1 MEYVLSPSPSS
12 FEAAEA
18 FWKEH
23 PFYTSAV
30 VLGIDVG
37 LEGIGVFV
45 RKGPQRIYA
54 KTLLFDVPQPDR
66 LLQRRQFRAA
76 RHCRKNRQRR
86 LRRLKR
92 LMEAHGLPWVA
103 DEVLSRSDPYQ
114 LRHRAV
120 EKRLASREALSIC
133 IRHLVT
139 HRGYDYYANIE
150 GDFPWGADTNLSKA
164 MDWVRNSHI
173 DDTVASVLESIAPEL
188 TGPRDEKKLE
198 EKRTEFLALVNEK
211 REESKKGTIRELLA
225 HYVSQKKP
233 NFRDR
238 ARGANFPRAQVE
250 AHLREIIERH
260 RDLID
265 RSDDFIA
272 ALFLKPDPSRPG
284 DKKRAIFHYNR
295 KTKDEIAAVWERKVK
310 DCPFT
315 SLLDLPGAKVGTN
328 GDPDVRRWSLL
339 QFLGTR
345 SFEVQRS
352 EGKGVEKKTHRSTHR
367 PSAEVIQ
374 SILTAIRQTPPP
386 DWPSIKKSIVADVAK
401 ALPGAKEVPST
412 QSPFNKDFFTHL
424 QDLTCPSPANQKRRA
439 SLCAASAA
447 RLYEIATDGGRDF
460 TPSGINL
467 RLNAIGFYNHR
478 RTPGSGGVPYPQ
490 VSFLMGQRKKNGKD
504 AGKLAVPGRL
514 HRIFESIE
522 DKLGGIAAPEYCVI
536 EVVGTLPR
544 NTEQKREIEKLQNE
558 RRANRE
564 KLFAEYQREDSGGQS
579 SRRRIDL
586 YDQQR
591 GRCPYT
597 GRDLG
602 DPHAPDLNIDHIF
615 PQSRGGLS
623 VDQNLVLTFQS
634 VNHGLTGKGDRTPR
648 EAAEAG
654 LPGFLSWPAMLKNI
668 QDMKWGKPKAPGE
681 MGGDRKI
688 DIFTFTPTESKPIPD
703 FGNTTRTAQLARQ
716 LIEEV
721 AEWMGIA
728 RDADERARRI
738 GTPSGWLAAQA
749 RKTWIGEDKNRSRL
763 IHHLVD
769 AAVLAHIPP
778 REGMNHIRCR
788 GIFYP
793 DQIEVIDPA
802 TGKKKTRPVTR
813 ALPDLGPSLDS
824 LAPLLHPEPLECP
837 VEKHRPRKRTAS
849 LGDSTFWRL
858 DTATGST
865 YQRVPLDPEKFAT
878 PEAVEAALRALGIPL
893 DVMPTYR
900 AISDWLDGGAAAGK
914 PLKLKNGTP
923 VRRGA
928 KKDGKGSLKAP
939 AGWSGTIAPTGSV
952 AELRV
957 VSPVFDRLELW
968 LGWDGRKW
976 AYFRKRVPNST
987 ARRHLQRFIPD
998 WDTIA
1003 PPWVQANPER
1013 PETHK
1018 TLREIVCGEKL
1029 PQGAVRV
1036 AIFRRGD
1043 VFRLG
1048 LDSTGVVT
1056 ELNEATVAESW
1067 YELTSVKASGEV
1079 EFSTL
1084 LAKSREVPPFD
1095 RFVSDICL
1103 KPRIAK
1109 PSKLAALAG
1118 LPPAESHAT
1127 YLGLLKPTAR
1137 TEDDPPPHPPRRRT
1151 RTPRETGQTDFG
1163 FAEDCD

>member
-1 MEYVLSPSPSS
+1 MNYAITPTPISLD
-12 FEAAEA
+12 AATA
-18 FWKEH
+18 FWRDH
-23 PFYTSAV
+23 PFYTTAV

-37 LEGIGVFV
+37 LEGIGVYV
-45 RKGPQRIYA
+45 RKGPQQIYA

-66 LLQRRQFRAA
+66 LAQRRQFRAA
-76 RHCRKNRQRR
+76 RHCRKNRKRR

-92 LMEAHGLPWVA
+92 LMEAHGLPWVS
-103 DEVLSRSDPYQ
+103 DDVMGRSDPYRI
-114 LRHRAV
+114 RHRAV
-120 EKRLASREALSIC
+120 EKTLASREALSIC

-150 GDFPWGADTNLSKA
+150 GDFPWGSEASLSQA

-173 DDTVASVLESIAPEL
+173 DDTVAGVLETLAPVL
-188 TGPRDEKKLE
+188 SGPRDQKKLE
-198 EKRTEFLALVNEK
+198 EKRTEFLDLVNEK
-211 REESKKGTIRELLA
+211 REASKRGTIRDLLA
-225 HYVSQKKP
+225 KYVAQKKP

-250 AHLREIIERH
+250 AHLREIIDRH

-265 RSDDFIA
+265 RPEEFIA
-272 ALFLKPDPSRPG
+272 ALFLKPDPNQR
-284 DKKRAIFHYNR
+284 DAKKKAIFHYNR
-295 KTKDEIAAVWERKVK
+295 KTSDEIAAVWERKVK

-315 SLLDLPGAKVGTN
+315 SLLDLPAAKVGMN
-328 GDPDVRRWSLL
+328 GDPAVRRWSLL
-339 QFLGTR
+339 QFLATR

-352 EGKGVEKKTHRSTHR
+352 EGKGDEKRVHRSVHR
-367 PSAEVIQ
+367 PSPSVIE
-374 SILTAIRQTPPP
+374 SILAIVRESETV
-386 DWPSIKKSIVADVAK
+386 DWPGIKKLLVADAGAVV
-401 ALPGAKEVPST
+401 PGVKEVPST

-424 QDLTCPSPANQKRRA
+424 QDLVRASNANLKRRA
-439 SLCAASAA
+439 SLCAASAT
-447 RLYEIATDGGRDF
+447 RLYDIATDEGKDF
-460 TPSGINL
+460 SPAGINA
-467 RLNAIGFYNHR
+467 RLNAIDFYNHR

-490 VSFLMGQRKKNGKD
+490 VTYLMGQRKKKGKD

-514 HRIFESIE
+514 HRIFDGIKDE
-522 DKLGGIAAPEYCVI
+522 LGGVVAPDYCVI

-544 NTEQKREIEKLQNE
+544 NTEQKREIEKIQKE

-564 KLFAEYQREDSGGQS
+564 KLFAEHQREDSGGKT

-597 GRDLG
+597 GRELG
-602 DPHAPDLNIDHIF
+602 DPHSPDLNIDHIF

-654 LPGFLSWPAMLKNI
+654 LPGFLPWPAMLKNV
-668 QDMKWGKPKAPGE
+668 QDMKWGKPKVPGE
-681 MGGDRKI
+681 TGGDRKI
-688 DIFTFTPTESKPIPD
+688 DIFAFVPTAVKAIPD

-738 GTPSGWLAAQA
+738 GTPSGWLTAQA
-749 RKTWIGEDKNRSRL
+749 RRSWIGEDKERSRL

-793 DQIEVIDPA
+793 DQVEVIDPVS
-802 TGKKKTRPVTR
+802 GQKKARPITR
-813 ALPDLGPSLDS
+813 ALADLGPSLDA
-824 LAPLLHPEPLECP
+824 LAPLLSPEPLVCP

-858 DTATGST
+858 DTETGST
-865 YQRVPLDPEKFAT
+865 YQRTPLNPEKFAT
-878 PEAVEAALRALGIPL
+878 PEAVEASLRALGIPL
-893 DVMPTYR
+893 DLMPGYR
-900 AISDWLDGGAAAGK
+900 AISDWLDGGAEAGK
-914 PLKLKNGTP
+914 PLRLKNGTP

-928 KKDGKGSLKAP
+928 KKDGKGSLRSP
-939 AGWSGTIAPTGSV
+939 AGWSGKITPTGAV
-952 AELRV
+952 GELRV
-957 VSPVFDRLELW
+957 LSVVFDRLELW
-968 LGWDGRKW
+968 LGWDGKRW
-976 AYFRKRVPNST
+976 AYFRKRVPDPT

-998 WDTIA
+998 WDEIA
-1003 PPWVQANPER
+1003 PPWVQANPTR
-1013 PETHK
+1013 PETYK
-1018 TLREIVCGEKL
+1018 SLREIVCGEK
-1029 PQGAVRV
+1029 PPAGAVKV
-1036 AIFRRGD
+1036 AVMRRGD

-1048 LDSTGVVT
+1048 LDSKGVVA
-1056 ELNEATVAESW
+1056 ESKEACVVESW
-1067 YELTSVKASGEV
+1067 YELTSLKATGEV
-1079 EFSTL
+1079 EFSSL
-1084 LAKSREVPPFD
+1084 LAKSRDVPPFT
-1095 RFVSDICL
+1095 RFSSDLCL

-1109 PSKLAALAG
+1109 VPKLAALCG
-1118 LPPAESHAT
+1118 LPPAERHADA
-1127 YLGLLKPTAR
+1127 LNLAKPFLETK
-1137 TEDDPPPHPPRRRT
+1137 DDPPSHSSRRRSNPASES
-1151 RTPRETGQTDFG
+1151 RQADFG
-1163 FAEDCD
+1163 F